1 MNSDDGNDD
10 PQPVEIEWRDT
21 YYIFLNQSARPTLTQ
36 AEATISSATHR
47 VTTENLVANDEGMFE
62 SVLIQAPEDNAALE
76 ISYEMSEAVIEQCL
90 ELAAQLQKDG
100 ADPEQINILMQADA
114 RLDIMHFERVS
125 NDPFGSNEGDDFAN
139 DLLDPTS
146 LLVIVDAFAKLT
158 GGVPIDPGSGVI
170 MG

>member
-1 MNSDDGNDD
+1 MNPDDWNGD

-21 YYIFLNQSARPTLTQ
+21 YYIFFSKSVRPTLTQ
-36 AEATISSATHR
+36 VEATISGAAHR
-47 VTTENLVANDEGMFE
+47 VTTQNLLANDDGMFE
-62 SVLIQAPEDNAALE
+62 SILVQAPEDNAALE
-76 ISYEMSEAVIEQCL
+76 ISYEMSEAVTEQCA
-90 ELAAQLQKDG
+90 ELARQLQKDG
-100 ADPEQINILMQADA
+100 TDPKQLTTLIQADA

-125 NDPFGSNEGDDFAN
+125 NDPFSSNEDEDFAN

-146 LLVIVDAFAKLT
+146 LLVIIEALVNLT